1 MLHQIIGGGDF
12 DMGMTMFFCI
22 HAQKG
27 VRSSIVE
34 GKIAKDVTARDGPT
48 MLVFSNVVTVI
59 TNKDRPLTVI
69 FQGIYIHLIVWCQN

>member
-1 MLHQIIGGGDF
+1 
-12 DMGMTMFFCI
+12 
-22 HAQKG
+22 
-27 VRSSIVE
+27 VE
-34 GKIAKDVTARDGPT
+34 GKIAEDVAARDGPT